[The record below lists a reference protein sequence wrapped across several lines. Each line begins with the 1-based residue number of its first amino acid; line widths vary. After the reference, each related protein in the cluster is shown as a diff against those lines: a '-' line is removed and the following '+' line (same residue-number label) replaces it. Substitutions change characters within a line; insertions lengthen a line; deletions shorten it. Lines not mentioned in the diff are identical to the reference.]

1 MRSTSLAASIS
12 PAKAAPSP
20 ADHWSVQSL
29 PSQLN
34 SEWQLLCGQPQAA
47 RALARW
53 SSTHSGLAGHEDLH
67 SLLRAIQRGPNSPDP
82 TLLAL
87 LELAQA
93 GDRLAGRVVLQAML
107 GAAVRLAGSIVRR
120 PDVLGDR
127 DEAQSTAIAALWQ
140 VISTYPLQA
149 RPRRVVANLVM
160 DTLAL
165 VQRGHTGSSHFAR
178 TFPEQSFGDVTVLGP
193 VPHHDDP
200 DLDET
205 AGPADAELLTLL
217 AWSVRSR
224 VISLEQARLL
234 ARVYAVDGGGG
245 DRTAIAADLG
255 LTEAALRQRC
265 HRLAR
270 RLRQAAVPAG
280 FAGSAPVRGGA
291 VLVAA

>member
-1 MRSTSLAASIS
+1 MRSTSLAASS
-12 PAKAAPSP
+12 AP
-20 ADHWSVQSL
+20 ADGAVPPPTHWSAHSL

-34 SEWQLLCGQPQAA
+34 SDWQRLCDQPQAA
-47 RALARW
+47 RALAHW
-53 SSTHSGLAGHEDLH
+53 SSTHPALTGHEDLPA
-67 SLLRAIQRGPNSPDP
+67 LLRVIQRGPNSPDP

-107 GAAVRLAGSIVRR
+107 GAAVRLASSIVRR

-178 TFPEQSFGDVTVLGP
+178 TFPEQSLGDVTVLGS

-200 DLDET
+200 DPDET
-205 AGPADAELLTLL
+205 AGPADAELLSLL

-224 VISLEQARLL
+224 VLSLEQARLL

-255 LTEAALRQRC
+255 VTEAALRQRC

-270 RLRQAAVPAG
+270 RLGQAAVHAG